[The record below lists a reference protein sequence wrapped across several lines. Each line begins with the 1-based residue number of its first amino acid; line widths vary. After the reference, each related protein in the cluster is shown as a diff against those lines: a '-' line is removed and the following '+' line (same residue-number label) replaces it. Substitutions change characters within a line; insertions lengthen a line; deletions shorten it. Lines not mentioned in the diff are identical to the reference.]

1 MNSARKR
8 AGAGWLACP
17 MADMPSSPQVTKEG
31 AYEPKWTILTFK
43 SESDCK
49 SFVGK
54 FDEKDLWEKGI
65 TMRGRK
71 LKTGP
76 FKKTNQNAVDNQGRK
91 PHDSLQKSRS
101 HHHGGSS
108 SSFEICAMRSSSS
121 FELAHPPP
129 MQPVPNLQ
137 PYMQQQVPSTARPPI
152 QRVHRGLACGAQG

>member
-17 MADMPSSPQVTKEG
+17 MVDMPSSPQVG
-31 AYEPKWTILTFK
+31 AAGGHEPKWTILTFK

-54 FDEKDLWEKGI
+54 FDDKDLSEKGI
-65 TMRGRK
+65 TIRGRK

-76 FKKTNQNAVDNQGRK
+76 FKKKRQDAVDKQGRK
-91 PHDSLQKSRS
+91 PRRDSSRRRS
-101 HHHGGSS
+101 PHHEGSLAL
-108 SSFEICAMRSSSS
+108 CTMRSSSS

-129 MQPVPNLQ
+129 MQPAPNLH